1 MKKILVVLVVAFA
14 SFACAPVE
22 GEPVDYAKAC
32 DAEMDN
38 KTIEVKG
45 YLDDGGGLFC
55 SNTSGR
61 MECGFKFKKSLD
73 QEDRGFSADIATG
86 GGANAM
92 DQVKS
97 GYKKSDIVVRDNE
110 GTKID
115 LSKEVTITGEQNSS
129 RDPVSKDL
137 VCYMK
142 VYKIEQ

>member
-1 MKKILVVLVVAFA
+1 MKTFLTLLLVGLFVV
-14 SFACAPVE
+14 ACAPVE
-22 GEPVDYAKAC
+22 GEPVDYANAC
-32 DAEMDN
+32 DAGNDD

-73 QEDRGFSADIATG
+73 QEDRGFSADVATG

-92 DQVKS
+92 DQVES
-97 GYKKSDIVVRDNE
+97 GYKKSDIAVYDKE
-110 GTKID
+110 GNRID
-115 LSKEVTITGEQNSS
+115 LSKEVTITGEQNVSN
-129 RDPVSKDL
+129 DPVSNDL